1 VFFSLLKKKDN
12 TVTTRGG
19 NDGRPWWPEVKK
31 KSQMF
36 TKFVS
41 DIIRNKKNSGEN
53 CDRMNTGLF

>member
-1 VFFSLLKKKDN
+1 VFLSLLKKKDN

-41 DIIRNKKNSGEN
+41 DINKK
-53 CDRMNTGLF
+53 